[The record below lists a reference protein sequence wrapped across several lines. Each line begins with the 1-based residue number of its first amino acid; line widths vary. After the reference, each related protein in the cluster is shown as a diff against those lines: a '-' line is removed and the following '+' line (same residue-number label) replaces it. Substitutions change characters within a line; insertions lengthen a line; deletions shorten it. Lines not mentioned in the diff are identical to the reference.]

1 MKGIEMK
8 IMLIKISLDRLNS
21 ILDTS
26 KEKISKQGDIQEE
39 MTYNKVQ
46 RERDERDERLV
57 QRGGRQNKEKHLKNV

>member
-26 KEKISKQGDIQEE
+26 KEKISKQGDIYEE
-39 MTYNKVQ
+39 ITYNKVQ
-46 RERDERDERLV
+46 REGDGRDERLV
-57 QRGGRQNKEKHLKNV
+57 QRGGR